1 MELVVADSSFY
12 ISELRVKRQPFF
24 EMEALGDAVEWAT
37 TGMVILEVCRGLTI
51 PRMRVDFL
59 ARYSAMVYLPT
70 ANPVWE
76 HATRLAWD
84 LDRRGRTI
92 PAQDILIASHCL
104 RHDARLLTC
113 DSHFSLISGLKIAG
127 SLEDLRAL

>member
-12 ISELRVKRQPFF
+12 ISELRAKRQPFS
-24 EMEALGDAVEWAT
+24 EMELLGDAVEWAT

-51 PRMRVDFL
+51 PRMRDEFL
-59 ARYSAMVYLPT
+59 ARFSAMVYLPT
-70 ANPVWE
+70 VNRIWDQ
-76 HATRLAWD
+76 ATRLAWD

-113 DSHFSLISGLKIAG
+113 DGHFSSISGLKLAG
-127 SLEDLRAL
+127 SLDDLRGL